1 MNKYGP
7 HGKFNTQKGKADELA
22 EILIEASQIVSK
34 AKGCKL
40 YSISKDPS
48 EPDAVWVTEIWDS
61 KEDHDASLSLPEVR
75 SLISRAIPLIDGTP
89 SRGQTLEVIGG
100 FGINEN

>member
-1 MNKYGP
+1 MKYGL
-7 HGKFNTQKGKADELA
+7 HGKLNTKKGKADELA
-22 EILIEASQIVSK
+22 QILIEASQIVSK
-34 AKGCKL
+34 ARGCKL
-40 YSISKDPS
+40 YTISKDPT

-75 SLISRAIPLIDGTP
+75 SLISRAIPLINGTP
-89 SRGQTLEVIGG
+89 SGGQTLEVIGG

>member
-1 MNKYGP
+1 MKKYGL

-22 EILIEASQIVSK
+22 DILIEASQVVSK
-34 AKGCKL
+34 TKGCQL

-61 KEDHDASLSLPEVR
+61 KADHDASLSLPEVR
-75 SLISRAIPLIDGTP
+75 SLISKAIPLIDGAP
-89 SRGQTLEVIGG
+89 AKGQELEVLGG
-100 FGINEN
+100 FGL